1 MRFCYLGQHFWTSG
15 HYNKWDRSDRERKI
29 WSHLYMEFLK
39 NQPNKHLD
47 TENRLV
53 AARNG
58 GGDGG
63 ENQEKKLK
71 GQILIC
77 IINKSWGMYE

>member
-1 MRFCYLGQHFWTSG
+1 MISLIHGIF
-15 HYNKWDRSDRERKI
+15 
-29 WSHLYMEFLK
+29 K

-47 TENRLV
+47 TEDRLV
-53 AARNG
+53 ASRSG

-71 GQILIC
+71 VRIFIC
-77 IINKSWGMYE
+77 IINKSWGMCG

>member
-1 MRFCYLGQHFWTSG
+1 MGQTE
-15 HYNKWDRSDRERKI
+15 KEKI
-29 WSHLYMEFLK
+29 WSHLYMESLK

-58 GGDGG
+58 GGNGG

-71 GQILIC
+71 GQIFIC